1 MKKNMKRKMRPK
13 KDNLGE
19 QEQKQKQIVSSF
31 KE

>member
-1 MKKNMKRKMRPK
+1 MKKSMKRKMRPK

-19 QEQKQKQIVSSF
+19 QEQKQIVSSF

>member
-1 MKKNMKRKMRPK
+1 MKKNMKRKIRPK

-19 QEQKQKQIVSSF
+19 QEQKQIVSSF

>member
-19 QEQKQKQIVSSF
+19 QEQKQIVSSF

>member
-19 QEQKQKQIVSSF
+19 QEQKQIVSFF

>member
-19 QEQKQKQIVSSF
+19 QEQKKIVSSF